1 LNSFH
6 PLINRTTAKDTLSLA
21 SILLE
26 TLPPELQ
33 TILVSS
39 PPYRPSTVNDHKQ
52 TIFRFASWNLQQ
64 LTNEKAQNPGVRE
77 VICRVILEN
86 KYEIHILLNQFFIYR

>member
-1 LNSFH
+1 M
-6 PLINRTTAKDTLSLA
+6 
-21 SILLE
+21 LLE

-39 PPYRPSTVNDHKQ
+39 PPQRPSSTDDNNNNNQQKY
-52 TIFRFASWNLQQ
+52 FRFASWNLQQ
-64 LTNEKAQNPGVRE
+64 LTNDKVQNPGVRE

-86 KYEIHILLNQFFIYR
+86 KYEINSLIIKIFIYF